1 MLLKID
7 EDRRLVEARNRSWW
21 KEEYENGTDA
31 NIISGCSWQNLR
43 KVLLFIIKK
52 RKIRGGKNEQSK
64 QQKPSISSKIEMVIE
79 GEE

>member
-52 RKIRGGKNEQSK
+52 RKIRGGKMNK
-64 QQKPSISSKIEMVIE
+64 GTFLLNVIYFL
-79 GEE
+79 